1 MAEGLRAESDRKGHE
16 ENRRKGGE
24 APPTNLVGYDPTK
37 LGEAE
42 IIFFTTP
49 SRRNRGGWLAKVGV
63 VAVRSK

>member
-1 MAEGLRAESDRKGHE
+1 MGRANE

-42 IIFFTTP
+42 IIFLTTP
-49 SRRNRGGWLAKVGV
+49 SWRNRGGWLAKVGV
-63 VAVRSK
+63 VAERSK